1 MATPVCRSATRGRA
15 LTGTP
20 SASTITP
27 ASARRRAED
36 PMAAPEPQAAPK
48 TPRHPLVEKIL
59 AGSAADSIRL
69 TAARGALP
77 LPLQDLVYAQICLLQ
92 DEQPA
97 VVQAATESLGKMT
110 GETLAP
116 ILRDPGCDPIVLD
129 HFARTGRLAG
139 DALEAVIAHPAV
151 LDATLESVAANAPGE
166 TLNLIVTNEVRLIK
180 NPRLLEVLRANPHLL
195 PDDRRRLAELERDFI
210 GKEEIKIRPATA
222 PAPVPEAAPPEGEP
236 PPPEGEIAPPILT
249 EEQERNFEEALK
261 RTPAFQKI
269 MRLNVAERLQLAM
282 KGSAEE
288 RAILVRDTARVVA
301 GAVLKS
307 PKLSGSEITG
317 FAAMRNVSEEILR
330 VIASKKEWTKS
341 YSTVHAPG
349 RNPKTPPGLTSQFL
363 PRLGTRDLRIVAG
376 DKNIPELV
384 RRNARNLFLARTQ
397 PSKKMKKAH

>member
-1 MATPVCRSATRGRA
+1 MA
-15 LTGTP
+15 
-20 SASTITP
+20 
-27 ASARRRAED
+27 D
-36 PMAAPEPQAAPK
+36 PEPQVASK
-48 TPRHPLVEKIL
+48 TARHPLVERIL
-59 AGSAADSIRL
+59 SGSAAESIRL

-222 PAPVPEAAPPEGEP
+222 PAPVLEAAPPEGEP
-236 PPPEGEIAPPILT
+236 PPPEGEMAPPILT
-249 EEQERNFEEALK
+249 EEEERNFEEALK

-288 RAILVRDTARVVA
+288 RAILVRDTARMVA

-307 PKLSGSEITG
+307 PKLSDSEITG
-317 FAAMRNVSEEILR
+317 FAAMRNVTEEILR

-341 YSTVHAPG
+341 YSTVHALV
-349 RNPKTPPGLTSQFL
+349 RNPKTPPGLTVQFL

>member
-1 MATPVCRSATRGRA
+1 MAV
-15 LTGTP
+15 
-20 SASTITP
+20 
-27 ASARRRAED
+27 
-36 PMAAPEPQAAPK
+36 PEPQAATK
-48 TPRHPLVEKIL
+48 TTRHPLVEKIL
-59 AGSAADSIRL
+59 AGSAAESIRL

-97 VVQAATESLGKMT
+97 VVQAASESLRKMT

-116 ILRDPGCDPIVLD
+116 ILRDPGCDAIVLD
-129 HFARTGRLAG
+129 YFARSGRLAG
-139 DALEAVIAHPAV
+139 DALEAAIAHPAV
-151 LDATLESVAANAPGE
+151 LDATLEAVAASAPGE

-210 GKEEIKIRPATA
+210 GKEEIKIRPAA
-222 PAPVPEAAPPEGEP
+222 PAPLPEAPPEAAPPEGEA
-236 PPPEGEIAPPILT
+236 PPPEGEAAPPILT
-249 EEQERNFEEALK
+249 EEEERNFEEALK

-282 KGSAEE
+282 KGNAEE
-288 RAILVRDTARVVA
+288 RAILIRDTARMVA
-301 GAVLKS
+301 GGVLKS
-307 PKLSGSEITG
+307 TKLSASEIAG
-317 FAAMRNVSEEILR
+317 FAAMRSVTEDILR

-341 YSTVHAPG
+341 YSTVHALV
-349 RNPKTPPGLTSQFL
+349 RNPKTPPGLTVQFL